1 MKFTLITLSLFFS
14 CLAFGQRHEFSLV
27 SYNSLRYSPT
37 NIDDRHPQLRLV
49 HGDLQSDILCLQEL
63 SGQAAA
69 QMYLDSVLNFDSTTY
84 SMANFTDGND
94 LDCALFY
101 KTAKFNFI
109 KSSNY
114 PTTLRDIFHYELW
127 PIGSPDSLHIF
138 NVHLK
143 ASTGSTNQQR
153 RKDEV
158 DVLRQVTD
166 QFSADTHFLVCGDFN
181 IYSAN
186 EIAYNRLLEDSPGN
200 DGHFV
205 DQINIAGTWNRASY
219 AMYHTQS
226 PRSVAFN
233 GGASGGMDDRFDMIL
248 MSESLD
254 DTLGLQYVPNSMY
267 PYGNDGLH
275 YDMSINDLPLNTA
288 VGQVLADALYFV
300 SDHIPVVA
308 NFSFVIP
315 PVSGVSLK
323 ENKGSDFGISL
334 RPSGVWVDNPENR
347 NLEYVVY
354 SMDGKRLS
362 YGKNSFS
369 KNLNIPSGSTFLIS
383 IKEVGT
389 DHFVNKLLSF

>member
-1 MKFTLITLSLFFS
+1 MKFSLVTLCVFCSFFG
-14 CLAFGQRHEFSLV
+14 LAQRHEFSVV

-49 HGDLQSDILCLQEL
+49 HADLQADILAVQEL

-69 QMYLDSVLNFDSTTY
+69 EMYLDSVLNFDSTSY
-84 SMANFTDGND
+84 SLANFTNGND

-109 KSSNY
+109 KSLTY
-114 PTTLRDIFHYELW
+114 PTTLRDIYHFELL
-127 PIGSPDSLHIF
+127 PIGSPDTLHIF
-138 NVHLK
+138 NLHLK
-143 ASTGSTNQQR
+143 ASQGSANQQR

-158 DVLRQVTD
+158 DVMRQVTD
-166 QFSADTHFLVCGDFN
+166 QFAPGTHFLVCGDFN

-205 DQINIAGTWNRASY
+205 DQISISGTWNNASY

-226 PRSVAFN
+226 PRSTAFN

-248 MSESLD
+248 MSETLD
-254 DTLGLQYVPNSMY
+254 DTIGLHYVPNSMY

-275 YDMSINDLPLNTA
+275 YNMSINDAPTNTA

-308 NFSFVIP
+308 NFAFEIP
-315 PVSGVSLK
+315 PVSGVSLG
-323 ENKGSDFGISL
+323 ENTASSFGVSL
-334 RPSGVWVDNPENR
+334 RPSGVWIDNDQNI
-347 NLEYVVY
+347 NLEYVIY
-354 SMDGKRLS
+354 SLDGKRLFF
-362 YGKNSFS
+362 GNNSS
-369 KNLNIPSGSTFLIS
+369 SERLDLPTGSIYLIS
-383 IKEVGT
+383 LKEKGT
-389 DHFVNKLLSF
+389 QVLVNKIVSY

>member
-1 MKFTLITLSLFFS
+1 MKFTCITLFLAFS
-14 CLAFGQRHEFSLV
+14 CICFGQRHEFSLV

-49 HGDLQSDILCLQEL
+49 HGDLQADILAVQEL

-69 QMYLDSVLNFDSTTY
+69 QMYLDSVLNFDSITY
-84 SMANFTDGND
+84 SVANFTDGND

-101 KTAKFNFI
+101 KTAKFSFI
-109 KSSNY
+109 KSSTY
-114 PTTLRDIFHYELW
+114 PTTLRDIYQFELW
-127 PIGSPDSLHIF
+127 PLGSSDTLHVF
-138 NVHLK
+138 SVHLK

-158 DVLRQVTD
+158 DVMRQVTD
-166 QFSADTHFLVCGDFN
+166 QFPANMHFLVCGDFN

-186 EIAYNRLLEDSPGN
+186 EPAYNRLLEDTPGN

-205 DQINIAGTWNRASY
+205 DQISIAGTWNRASY

-226 PRSVAFN
+226 PRSNAFN

-254 DTLGLQYVPNSMY
+254 DTVGLHYVSNSMY

-308 NFSFVIP
+308 HFAYSIP
-315 PVSGVSLK
+315 HVSGVSLD
-323 ENKGSDFGISL
+323 ENKRVDFGISL
-334 RPSGVWVDNPENR
+334 RPSGVWIDNPENR

-354 SMDGKRLS
+354 SMDGKKLS
-362 YGKNSFS
+362 YGKNTSS
-369 KNLNIPSGSTFLIS
+369 INLNMSAGSIYLIS
-383 IKEVGT
+383 LKEVGT
-389 DHFVNKLLSF
+389 DRFINKLLSF